1 MELRTRIYS
10 IILAII
16 VVALV
21 VVGVL
26 LLRKRQT
33 EIAPRVVGGSSSQS
47 AATSDTK
54 PLDSYQVERPWQA
67 GDPVP
72 TTEELNEGLI
82 E

>member
-10 IILAII
+10 VILAIV

-33 EIAPRVVGGSSSQS
+33 ETRVVGGSSAQS
-47 AATSDTK
+47 TAATDTK
-54 PLDSYQVERPWQA
+54 PLDSYQVERPWQE